1 MPASERPPGM
11 SSRLHPMTDAQP
23 VAISD
28 SATIDLPVVVDLMFI
43 DPESG
48 EKVWYF
54 EAVVDYDDSLVL
66 RSLTMWGR
74 DGLDI
79 VRLQHEF
86 RWATPL
92 DIVGRLVPKLIANGA
107 DIYAVDLPVTGFPE
121 AAGGPAHDPAGALTE
136 EFLESIAR
144 EYLNLGR
151 GYADELA
158 SRFLVSRRTVVSW
171 VEKARRRGILSP
183 VRPGQ
188 FGGHIIPKGERT
200 LR

>member
-1 MPASERPPGM
+1 MTAPARPPGM
-11 SSRLHPMTDAQP
+11 SSRLHRMPDARP
-23 VAISD
+23 IALNDAV
-28 SATIDLPVVVDLMFI
+28 TLELPVTVDLIFI

-48 EKVWYF
+48 AKVWYF

-92 DIVGRLVPKLIANGA
+92 DIVGRLVPRLLAEGE
-107 DIYAVDLPVTGFPE
+107 DIYALDLPVSGFPE
-121 AAGGPAHDPAGALTE
+121 AAGGPAHDPTGALTD

-151 GYADELA
+151 GYADEL
-158 SRFLVSRRTVVSW
+158 STRFLVSKRTVVSW

-188 FGGHIIPKGERT
+188 FGGHIIPMAERT
-200 LR
+200 S

>member
-1 MPASERPPGM
+1 MSASKRPPGV
-11 SSRLHPMTDAQP
+11 SSRLYPMADARP

-28 SATIDLPVVVDLMFI
+28 STSLNLPVVVDLMFI

-48 EKVWYF
+48 EKVWYL

-66 RSLTMWGR
+66 RSLTMWKK
-74 DGLDI
+74 DGLDV

-92 DIVGRLVPKLIANGA
+92 DIVGRLVPRLLAEGK
-107 DIYAVDLPVTGFPE
+107 DIYAVDLPVGGFPE
-121 AAGGPAHDPAGALTE
+121 AAGGPAHDPTGALTD

-151 GYADELA
+151 GYADEL
-158 SRFLVSRRTVVSW
+158 STRFLVSKRTVVSW

-188 FGGHIIPKGERT
+188 FGGHIVPKGQRPS
-200 LR
+200 